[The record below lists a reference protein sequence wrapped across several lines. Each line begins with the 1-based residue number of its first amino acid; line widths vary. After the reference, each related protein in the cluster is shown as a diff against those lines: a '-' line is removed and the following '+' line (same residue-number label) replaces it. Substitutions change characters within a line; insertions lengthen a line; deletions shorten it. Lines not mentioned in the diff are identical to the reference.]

1 MTKKRNMIC
10 PITGC
15 NFMTSD
21 EDEWIQHFKN
31 NHPEVDTL
39 NLGGKR
45 IRIKE

>member
-1 MTKKRNMIC
+1 MGRKMIC

-21 EDEWIQHFKN
+21 DEEWINHFRD
-31 NHPEVDTL
+31 NHQEVSIL